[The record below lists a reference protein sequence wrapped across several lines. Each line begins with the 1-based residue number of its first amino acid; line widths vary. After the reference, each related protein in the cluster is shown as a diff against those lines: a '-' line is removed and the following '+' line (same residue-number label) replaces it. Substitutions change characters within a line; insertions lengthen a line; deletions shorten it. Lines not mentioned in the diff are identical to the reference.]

1 MKVNGLTPLRC
12 VQSVDH
18 SCLLVTEVS
27 EGRDGCGMQEVN
39 CCVIFNPS
47 WVCVGNNVFSKT
59 PRSADCVYCIVL
71 YESSNFCCPDCTVTT
86 EGASKLP
93 PLLSPR
99 RPRQLRPSRG
109 LLEQCPIALSR
120 QLHLSH
126 ETSGQHRLAWQGEES
141 HFLRFQTLCKF
152 STRWGTHPRNRLPAN
167 RTVDVRGDRHWYEWY
182 G

>member
-1 MKVNGLTPLRC
+1 MDSHHCDVCRVSTILA
-12 VQSVDH
+12 
-18 SCLLVTEVS
+18 CLLLRLM
-27 EGRDGCGMQEVN
+27 RDGCGMQEVN

-59 PRSADCVYCIVL
+59 SRSADCVYCIVSH
-71 YESSNFCCPDCTVTT
+71 ESSNFCRPDCTVTT

-109 LLEQCPIALSR
+109 LLEQYPIALSR
-120 QLHLSH
+120 QL
-126 ETSGQHRLAWQGEES
+126 

-152 STRWGTHPRNRLPAN
+152 STRWGTHPRNRLRNTPKHS
-167 RTVDVRGDRHWYEWY
+167 RW
-182 G
+182 

>member
-1 MKVNGLTPLRC
+1 MLKSLTMKVNGLTPLRC

-120 QLHLSH
+120 QLH
-126 ETSGQHRLAWQGEES
+126 
-141 HFLRFQTLCKF
+141 FLRFQTLCKF
-152 STRWGTHPRNRLPAN
+152 STRWGTHPRNRLRNTP
-167 RTVDVRGDRHWYEWY
+167 RHSRW
-182 G
+182 